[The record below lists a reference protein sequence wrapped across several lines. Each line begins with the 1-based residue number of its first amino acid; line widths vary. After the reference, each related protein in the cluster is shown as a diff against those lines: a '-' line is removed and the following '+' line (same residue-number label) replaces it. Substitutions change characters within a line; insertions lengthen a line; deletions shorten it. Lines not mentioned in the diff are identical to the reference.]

1 MPYDDGDIKIAGEPD
16 RRPVCAEDI
25 GRELEKA
32 QKSGELARAR
42 TLGVVMAQ
50 TFAGLGQAGAAL
62 LPGVCPEV
70 KPDAAPE
77 PEILREQ
84 RILMVFAVAY
94 GFDKFTRNSLIS
106 RTALNV
112 FYDTLKTID
121 SGLYEDL
128 NSSGAFSFYYLAVRR
143 GGDIERAVG
152 STFAMLC
159 SRDGDAVLTE
169 LGEALFCRFCSVVT
183 EKVELLGLSVIEN

>member
-1 MPYDDGDIKIAGEPD
+1 MPYDDGDVKIAGVPSVK
-16 RRPVCAEDI
+16 PTPAEDI

-32 QKSGELARAR
+32 KKSGELSRARA
-42 TLGVVMAQ
+42 LGVIMAQ
-50 TFAGLGQAGAAL
+50 AFAGLGQAGTAL
-62 LPGVCPEV
+62 LPGAGHGA
-70 KPDAAPE
+70 DAE
-77 PEILREQ
+77 RETEMLREQ
-84 RILMVFAVAY
+84 RILMAFAVAY
-94 GFDKFTRNSLIS
+94 GFDKFTRNGLVS

-121 SGLYEDL
+121 GGLYEDL

-169 LGEALFCRFCSVVT
+169 LGEALFCRFCSAVK
-183 EKVELLGLSVIEN
+183 EKVKLLSVEN